1 MPLCNDCPS
10 NRPFQGDHSLYNVK
24 FPHIS
29 VMVCG
34 TPAKCYT
41 YHAVT
46 SVIVSDGG
54 RNATVHDQKPKR
66 NAQIQRSQEWMQ
78 VCS

>member
-34 TPAKCYT
+34 TPAHVKCYT
-41 YHAVT
+41 HHAVT
-46 SVIVSDGG
+46 SVIVSGEG
-54 RNATVHDQKPKR
+54 KPKPKPKR